1 MRHNHKGPAFGVVL
15 DSTTEVG
22 KGAVATILVQKG
34 TLKKGDMILVGEQTK
49 RVRSLVDENGID
61 LKEAGP
67 SVPASITGLD
77 VPPRAGEEFVVVSSE
92 KMAKEMARGFPEEI
106 ALSLEILQ
114 ANGTTTIYTTTKNNV
129 NG

>member
-1 MRHNHKGPAFGVVL
+1 MHAFGVVL

-49 RVRSLVDENGID
+49 RVRSLVDENGST

-67 SVPASITGLD
+67 SVPELM
-77 VPPRAGEEFVVVSSE
+77 VLP
-92 KMAKEMARGFPEEI
+92 
-106 ALSLEILQ
+106 LSKSNHFRLL
-114 ANGTTTIYTTTKNNV
+114 NFLLF
-129 NG
+129 